1 MNHLQG
7 IIIGYC
13 PDLKANW
20 PGYDFTCKTMLRV
33 LREHPDI
40 ASMAE
45 LSDAE
50 LLGKVKKFSRDA
62 VCEFEAL
69 EIRDAIYSI
78 EMLDARLAGKE
89 RLIKITLA
97 GAYVAR
103 RIMLLPGISTTVAS
117 TIIGEAGD
125 ISRFVNE
132 YENSSSITVEKLQ
145 PLYQDYHIIYG
156 RKHWD
161 KKGMIWSP

>member
-1 MNHLQG
+1 M
-7 IIIGYC
+7 
-13 PDLKANW
+13 
-20 PGYDFTCKTMLRV
+20 
-33 LREHPDI
+33 
-40 ASMAE
+40 
-45 LSDAE
+45 
-50 LLGKVKKFSRDA
+50 LGKVKKFSRGQFGEKHASAIKQAAGTLITRDA

-156 RKHWD
+156 HKHWD